1 MQNIVMTGTGS
12 YIPENI
18 VKNDHFLEHEFYDEN
33 KERYANSNEEIIQK
47 FKEITGI
54 EERRWISEDL
64 KNSDIAFF
72 AGEKAIANSGIDQ
85 ETLDYIIVGH
95 NLGDISFGSHQSD
108 MIPSI
113 ASRVKQKLQI
123 KNKYTVAFDIIFGC
137 PGWLQGVINSYALM
151 KAGMAKKA
159 LIIGTETLSRTVDE
173 YDRDTMI
180 FADGAGATV
189 FELKEESKKR
199 GILSVGAVTDA
210 VEEASFLTMG
220 HTYSKQNGD
229 KNYYIKMLGRKIYE
243 YALINVPLA
252 MKETLEKSNID
263 ISEVKKIFIHQANE
277 KMDHAIVQ
285 RFFRLYGIK
294 NFDPNIM
301 PMSIDKLGNSSTAT
315 IPTLLDSV
323 LNKHYEMHEVNEGD
337 VAIFASV
344 GAGMNINALVYKF

>member
-18 VKNDHFLEHEFYDEN
+18 IKNDHFLEHEFHDEN
-33 KERYANSNEEIIQK
+33 RQRYPNSNEDIIHK

-54 EERRWISEDL
+54 EERRWLSHDL
-64 KNSDIAFF
+64 KNSDMAYL
-72 AGEKAIANSGIDQ
+72 AGEKAIKNAGIDP
-85 ETLDYIIVGH
+85 ETLDYLIVGH
-95 NLGDISFGSHQSD
+95 NLGDIKYGFHQTD

-113 ASRVKQKLQI
+113 AARVKQKLQI

-159 LIIGTETLSRTVDE
+159 LIIGTETLSRAIDE
-173 YDRDTMI
+173 YDRDSMI

-189 FELKEESKKR
+189 FEVKEENERR
-199 GILSVGAVTDA
+199 GILSVGAITDSI
-210 VEEASFLTMG
+210 EEASYLTMD
-220 HTYSKQNGD
+220 HTYSEDSQDNTI
-229 KNYYIKMLGRKIYE
+229 YIKMMGRKIYE
-243 YALINVPLA
+243 YALNNVPLA
-252 MKETLEKSNID
+252 MKETLEKSNVD

-277 KMDHAIVQ
+277 KMDHAITQ
-285 RFFRLYGIK
+285 RFFRLFGIR
-294 NFDPNIM
+294 NVDPHIM